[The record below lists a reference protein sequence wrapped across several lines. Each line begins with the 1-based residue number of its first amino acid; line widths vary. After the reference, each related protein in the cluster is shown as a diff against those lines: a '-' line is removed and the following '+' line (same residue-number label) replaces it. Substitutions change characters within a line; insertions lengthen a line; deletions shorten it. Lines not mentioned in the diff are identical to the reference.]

1 MDGPAPTTPAPIL
14 LRRWAVA
21 LIAAL
26 AALLALWQLESAR
39 SGVEIDSFRVGET
52 PVTRY
57 AEPGADGSLVVVAHG
72 FAGSRQMMQAYSLS
86 LAQAGYVAWAFDFE
100 GHGRNP
106 VPMSGDVD
114 SIDGTTQLLIDQTLS
129 VVEAGRAR
137 EAREGE
143 VAVLGHSMATD
154 IIIRA
159 ALADDG
165 IGPVV
170 AISPFSQAVTS
181 EAPERLL
188 MITGEWEPGLRDFAL
203 RALRMVYPQ
212 ADEGETA
219 RAGDVV
225 RRAVVAPLAEHVAV
239 LYSKPGREEAVAWLN
254 DAYGREG
261 GISVPRTGP
270 WFLVLFVAVVALA
283 WPLSFLL
290 PERRVEREP
299 LPGRRFAVAALVPAV
314 VAPLIAVPLD
324 VGFLPVLVAD
334 YLALHLAV
342 YGALQLALLW
352 RFGVPLGRVSPLAGG
367 ALILWGLMLFG
378 FLLDRYGAN
387 FWPTA
392 ERGWIILA
400 LAIGAV
406 PFMLADALITMGGQA
421 PLWQRIAA
429 RAAFFGSLGIAL
441 ALDFEGLFF
450 LLLIAPVILLFY
462 LLYGLMGR
470 WAARSGGASGPGLA
484 LGLIL
489 AWALGVSFPLFAG

>member
-1 MDGPAPTTPAPIL
+1 METPRPTPVPIL

-21 LIAAL
+21 ALAAL
-26 AALLALWQLESAR
+26 AGLLALWQLEGAR
-39 SGVEIDSFRVGET
+39 SGVAIERFAIGET

-57 AEPGADGSLVVVAHG
+57 AAPGADGPLVVVAHG
-72 FAGSRQMMQAYSLS
+72 FAGSRQMMQAYSLA

-114 SIDGTTQLLIDQTLS
+114 SIDGTTQRLIDQTLR
-129 VVEAGRAR
+129 VVEAGRT
-137 EAREGE
+137 REGRPGD
-143 VAVLGHSMATD
+143 VALLGHSMATD

-159 ALADDG
+159 ALADDR

-170 AISPFSQAVTS
+170 AISPFSQAVTA

-188 MITGEWEPGLRDFAL
+188 MISGEWEPGLRDFAR
-203 RALRMVYPQ
+203 RALRMVDPE

-219 RAGDVV
+219 RAGEVV

-239 LYSKPGREEAVAWLN
+239 LYSKRGRAEAVAWL
-254 DAYGREG
+254 DAAYDRTSEAT
-261 GISVPRTGP
+261 VPRTGP
-270 WFLVLFVAVVALA
+270 WVLVLFAAVVALA
-283 WPLSFLL
+283 WPLSHLL
-290 PERRVEREP
+290 PARRVERDP
-299 LPGRRFAVAALVPAV
+299 LPPRRFALAVAAPAV
-314 VAPLIAVPLD
+314 VAPILAVPLE

-334 YLALHLAV
+334 YLALHLLI
-342 YGALQLALLW
+342 YGGLQLALLA
-352 RFGVPLGRVSPLAGG
+352 RFGVPLGRVSPVAAG
-367 ALILWGLMLFG
+367 ALLLWGLAVFG

-400 LAIGAV
+400 LAAGAV
-406 PFMLADALITMGGQA
+406 PFMLADALITLGGQA
-421 PLWQRIAA
+421 PLWQRLAA
-429 RAAFFGSLGIAL
+429 RAGFFASLGLAL
-441 ALDFEGLFF
+441 ALDFGGLFF

-470 WAARSGGASGPGLA
+470 WAARSGGAAGPGLA